1 MLRSHSTTR
10 ASSLAQRVIVGV
22 ALAVLLQGCGAGLP
36 QRRPGSNITL
46 PKPETNA
53 LVDLLMGGCD
63 TPTEAPANRAKDVV
77 ECKRTKNSGGTVSDP
92 RPVDAPKAP

>member
-10 ASSLAQRVIVGV
+10 ASSLAHRVVV
-22 ALAVLLQGCGAGLP
+22 AIAFAALLQGCVAGLP

-46 PKPETNA
+46 PKPETSA

-63 TPTEAPANRAKDVV
+63 TPTEAPANRAKDVA
-77 ECKRTKNSGGTVSDP
+77 ECKRTKTTGGTVSDP

>member
-1 MLRSHSTTR
+1 MNGTRR
-10 ASSLAQRVIVGV
+10 ASSLAHRIVV
-22 ALAVLLQGCGAGLP
+22 AVAFAALLQGCAAGMP

-46 PKPETNA
+46 PKPETSA

-77 ECKRTKNSGGTVSDP
+77 DCTRTQTTGGTVSDP
-92 RPVDAPKAP
+92 RPVDAPKSP

>member
-1 MLRSHSTTR
+1 MIRSRRT
-10 ASSLAQRVIVGV
+10 SLAHRVVAGV
-22 ALAVLLQGCGAGLP
+22 AVAALLQGCAAGMP

-46 PKPETNA
+46 PKPETSA

-77 ECKRTKNSGGTVSDP
+77 ECKRTKTTGGTASDP
-92 RPVDAPKAP
+92 RPMDAPKTP

>member
-1 MLRSHSTTR
+1 MIRVR
-10 ASSLAQRVIVGV
+10 QAASLAHRAVVGV
-22 ALAVLLQGCGAGLP
+22 AFGALLQGCVAGMP

-63 TPTEAPANRAKDVV
+63 TPTEAPANRARDVV
-77 ECKRTKNSGGTVSDP
+77 DCKRTRTTGGTVSDP
-92 RPVDAPKAP
+92 RPVDAPKSP

>member
-1 MLRSHSTTR
+1 MRRSHSTTR
-10 ASSLAQRVIVGV
+10 ASSLAHRVVAGV
-22 ALAVLLQGCGAGLP
+22 ALAALLQGCVAGMP

-77 ECKRTKNSGGTVSDP
+77 ECKRTKNTGGTVADP
-92 RPVDAPKAP
+92 RPVDTPKSP

>member
-1 MLRSHSTTR
+1 MTGSVEMRR
-10 ASSLAQRVIVGV
+10 ASSRAHHVVVGLAF
-22 ALAVLLQGCGAGLP
+22 AAVLQGCFAGMP

-77 ECKRTKNSGGTVSDP
+77 ECKRTKNTGGTASDP
-92 RPVDAPKAP
+92 RPVDAPKSP

>member
-10 ASSLAQRVIVGV
+10 ASSLAHRVVV
-22 ALAVLLQGCGAGLP
+22 AIAFAALLQGCVAGLP

-46 PKPETNA
+46 PKPETSA

-63 TPTEAPANRAKDVV
+63 TPTEAPANGARDVV
-77 ECKRTKNSGGTVSDP
+77 DCKRTRTTGGTVSDP
-92 RPVDAPKAP
+92 RPVDAPKSP